1 MNHFI
6 YNHLYKNLLLIH
18 AYSCHCVTT
27 NLNKGKNIENVYLFL
42 NMTNTHKLFLQNQ
55 QFIIFHFSF

>member
-1 MNHFI
+1 MNRFI
-6 YNHLYKNLLLIH
+6 NNHLYKNLLLIH

-55 QFIIFHFSF
+55 